1 MITTAKAI
9 RPAIMSGTYYVATL
23 ATAEIPKSLT
33 AICYHLDR
41 WPSCNLRAV
50 IQMHG
55 INVARLNK
63 LLRGSICILLQT
75 RLLIT
80 DKTML
85 AIDKNS
91 RENQNLDRLAPKLK
105 VKYLEKRILI
115 VSVNDILIQS

>member
-1 MITTAKAI
+1 
-9 RPAIMSGTYYVATL
+9 MSGTYYVTTL
-23 ATAEIPKSLT
+23 ATAEIPESLT
-33 AICYHLDR
+33 AIFYHLDR
-41 WPSCNLRAV
+41 WPSSNLRAV

-105 VKYLEKRILI
+105 VKYLEKQILI